1 MGTSK
6 REQVPPDLIRGRS
19 RFLAWR
25 GQRKPGDRI
34 PQPLWAM
41 ATRLANSHGVSRTA
55 KVLGLDYDSVKE
67 RVEADAGASQ
77 ASGPAFVEVASPVV
91 IGKQCHFELD
101 NGAGATLRGQLMGY
115 DASDLEALARG
126 FRGDR

>member
-1 MGTSK
+1 MGTKK
-6 REQVPPDLIRGRS
+6 REQVPPDLVRGRS

-25 GQRKPGDRI
+25 GQRKQGDRI

-41 ATRLANSHGVSRTA
+41 ATRLAKTYGVSRTA
-55 KVLGLDYDSVKE
+55 KVLGLDFYSVKQ
-67 RVEADAGASQ
+67 RLEAAASTSQ
-77 ASGPAFVEVASPVV
+77 ASGPAFVEVTSPVL

-101 NGAGATLRGQLMGY
+101 NGAGVTLRGQLMGY
-115 DASDLEALARG
+115 DAGDLEALARG

>member
-1 MGTSK
+1 MGTKK
-6 REQVPPDLIRGRS
+6 REQVPPDLMRGRS

-25 GQRKPGDRI
+25 AQRKQGERI

-41 ATRLANSHGVSRTA
+41 AIRLAKTHGVSRTA

-67 RVEADAGASQ
+67 RLEVAASASQ
-77 ASGPAFVEVASPVV
+77 ESGPAFVEVTTPVLL
-91 IGKQCHFELD
+91 GKQCHFELD

>member
-6 REQVPPDLIRGRS
+6 CEQVPPDLMRGRS

-25 GQRKPGDRI
+25 AQRKQGQRI

-41 ATRLANSHGVSRTA
+41 ATRLAKIHGVSRTA
-55 KVLGLDYDSVKE
+55 RVLGLDYYSVKE
-67 RVEADAGASQ
+67 RLEAAANESQ
-77 ASGPAFVEVASPVV
+77 SSGPAFVEVTSPVL

-126 FRGDR
+126 FRGER